1 MLPALLT
8 LDRPPTFTA
17 IDTMGDNKARRS
29 KRFRPAG
36 PGTAALHHLIAR
48 PENASKRVRPS
59 PPPSASRAP
68 MLLPLPRAYDE
79 RREQGSG
86 GTTSM
91 SSAAPDFEPL
101 RRGDGNA
108 ERSHGGSGGS
118 GRDQRGGPRAYGDWR
133 EEPPPPAARDRHSHT
148 SQFTIFTETAAAS
161 SGGTTRH
168 YVFLQKTGEDKQL
181 MLGPFADAES
191 AMNAKEAIRVAA
203 VTSPTGDVSFNVATL
218 DTEHFRALYC
228 VLIDEPQKKISVLD
242 LFRSRFGSDGTQ
254 RESMVQVCSYNY
266 ITSRNLLLLLLLLFS
281 PGAVTVIFRV

>member
-1 MLPALLT
+1 MLSALLT

-59 PPPSASRAP
+59 PLLSASRAP

-86 GTTSM
+86 GPTSM

-118 GRDQRGGPRAYGDWR
+118 GRDQRGGPRAYDKR
-133 EEPPPPAARDRHSHT
+133 EEPPPPAVRYRLSRT
-148 SQFTIFTETAAAS
+148 PQFTIFTETADAS

-181 MLGPFADAES
+181 MLEAFADAES
-191 AMNAKEAIRVAA
+191 ATNAKEAIRVAA
-203 VTSPTGDVSFNVATL
+203 VTSSTGDVSFNVATL
-218 DTEHFRALYC
+218 DNEHFRALYC
-228 VLIDEPQKKISVLD
+228 VLIDHPEKKISVLD
-242 LFRSRFGSDGTQ
+242 LFRFRFGSDRTQ
-254 RESMVQVCSYNY
+254 RESMDEVCSYNY

-281 PGAVTVIFRV
+281 PGALTVIFRV